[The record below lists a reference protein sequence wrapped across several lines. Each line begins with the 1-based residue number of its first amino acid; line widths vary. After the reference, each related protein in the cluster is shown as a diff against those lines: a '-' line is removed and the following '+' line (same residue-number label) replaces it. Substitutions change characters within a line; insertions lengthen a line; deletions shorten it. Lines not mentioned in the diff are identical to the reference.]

1 MAMLPRLKQWLEQAL
16 GDAPP
21 RPTAADGDEG
31 LSTLLADDRLSVSE
45 STITEFSRAIATL
58 DTREAPRT

>member
-1 MAMLPRLKQWLEQAL
+1 MLPRLKQWLDQAL

-21 RPTAADGDEG
+21 RPAAADDEG

-58 DTREAPRT
+58 DTRDAPRT

>member
-1 MAMLPRLKQWLEQAL
+1 MLPRLKQWLEQAL
-16 GDAPP
+16 GEAPP
-21 RPTAADGDEG
+21 RPSAVDDEG

>member
-1 MAMLPRLKQWLEQAL
+1 LEQAL
-16 GDAPP
+16 GEAPP
-21 RPTAADGDEG
+21 RPSAVDDEG